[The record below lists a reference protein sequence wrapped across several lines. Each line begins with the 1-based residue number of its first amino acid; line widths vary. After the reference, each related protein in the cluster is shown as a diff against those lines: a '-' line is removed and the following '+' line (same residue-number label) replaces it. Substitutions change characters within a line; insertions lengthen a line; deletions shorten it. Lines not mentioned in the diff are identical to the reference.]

1 MSRRNLLRAWRG
13 IDLLSKE
20 RIGLNLGNNKEKIAL
35 SILFGLALVTIYG
48 YSSTII
54 SYVLSFDELP
64 LHIKSVTF
72 VDEYGVVRDTFEGGE
87 TLRIN
92 VSLIT
97 RTSDVTD
104 YLLFILIMEGDAV
117 IYQHHVSDFIE
128 SGKVKVHNI
137 GYSIPEDAQSGSRT
151 LSVNLWSNLLES
163 GDIIADN
170 SGYSRTFI
178 VN

>member
-1 MSRRNLLRAWRG
+1 M
-13 IDLLSKE
+13 
-20 RIGLNLGNNKEKIAL
+20 
-35 SILFGLALVTIYG
+35 
-48 YSSTII
+48 

-72 VDEYGVVRDTFEGGE
+72 VDEYGNVRDTFDGGS
-87 TLRIN
+87 TLGIN
-92 VSLIT
+92 ISLIT

-104 YLLFILIMEGDAV
+104 YVLFIQIMDGDAV
-117 IYQHHVSDFIE
+117 VYRHHVLDFIE
-128 SGKVKVHNI
+128 SGEAKEYYF
-137 GYSIPEDAQSGSRT
+137 GFDIPEDAKSGSYT
-151 LSVNLWSNLLES
+151 LSVNLWSNLLQS